1 MNTRLPVLV
10 SVIGM
15 AFVVSTPAATAVAND
30 RYGESIHIPAFARMY
45 RTTCS
50 TCHTAAPKLNVMGEV
65 FRLNGYR
72 MPESSLL
79 RRRDDPLPLGNDAWK
94 DEWPRSIWPGKIP
107 GQVPLALRIQSDA
120 QVTTDSDGDG
130 IVRYDMPHE
139 VYLLAGGSIGGSI
152 STFLEMEWS
161 PDHGLEVVQAK
172 VLFQDLIGEGGLNL
186 WLGQLNPYLF
196 TFADRQIDRAA
207 RQKFAWQEFSPSKL
221 VLGNP
226 STGAELTSESDFELG
241 GTYPSVELNGLLTR
255 RLSYGL
261 GLAQGVPSVSDDSG
275 GGKDLYYR
283 LRYKFG
289 GLDLRGTYDPG
300 GGPVLSKG
308 GQLLDRSL
316 IVEHFAYFA
325 SDPVGPRGAQSSFGV
340 NVRGLLGHTDIGVG
354 YVWSRYDDPWD
365 SQAAGDLEVSS
376 TFGKL
381 EYLFFPWL
389 IGSLKADKLR
399 STIPDGVRALGYSTG
414 AEDRSRIMP
423 GAVFLLRQNVRGVI
437 EGEFFVGARSG
448 NLANSLWLRL
458 DLAF

>member
-1 MNTRLPVLV
+1 MNTCLPGLV

-15 AFVVSTPAATAVAND
+15 AFVVSTPAITAAPND
-30 RYGESIHIPAFARMY
+30 RTPESTYIPAFARMY

-50 TCHTAAPKLNVMGEV
+50 TCHTAAPKLNVMGEA

-72 MPESSLL
+72 MPESGLL
-79 RRRDDPLPLGNDAWK
+79 LRRDDPLPLGDDAWR
-94 DEWPRSIWPGKIP
+94 DEWPRSIWPGEIP
-107 GQVPLALRIQSDA
+107 GRIPLALRIQSDA
-120 QVTTDSDGDG
+120 HVTTESGGDG
-130 IVRYDMPHE
+130 VVRYDMPSE
-139 VYLLAGGSIGGSI
+139 IYLLAGGSIGGSI

-161 PDHGLEVVQAK
+161 RDGGLEVAQAK

-226 STGAELTSESDFELG
+226 STGAEVTSESDFELG
-241 GTYPSVELNGLLTR
+241 GTYPSVEFNGLLTR
-255 RLSYGL
+255 RLSYGV
-261 GLAQGVPSVSDDSG
+261 GLAQGIAGVTDDSNG
-275 GGKDLYYR
+275 AKDLYYK

-300 GGPVLSKG
+300 GGPVLSTG

-325 SDPVGPRGAQSSFGV
+325 SDPTGPKGGQRSFGV
-340 NVRGLLGHTDIGVG
+340 NVRGLLGRTDIGVG
-354 YVWSRYDDPWD
+354 YVWSRYDDPW
-365 SQAAGDLEVSS
+365 SQAAGDLEVASK
-376 TFGKL
+376 FGKL

-389 IGSLKADKLR
+389 IGSLKADELR

-414 AEDRSRIMP
+414 AEDQSRIMP
-423 GAVFLLRQNVRGVI
+423 GAVFLLRQNVRVVV
-437 EGEFFVGARSG
+437 EGEFFVGDRPES
-448 NLANSLWLRL
+448 LTNSLWLRL
-458 DLAF
+458 DVAF